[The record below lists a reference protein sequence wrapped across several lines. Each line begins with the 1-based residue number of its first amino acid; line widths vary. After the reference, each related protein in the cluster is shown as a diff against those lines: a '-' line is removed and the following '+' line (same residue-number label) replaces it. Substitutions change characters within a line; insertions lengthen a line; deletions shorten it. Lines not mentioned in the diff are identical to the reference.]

1 MEEKNT
7 ISMKQK
13 VIDSVLA
20 FGIKAMSLL
29 PLGVAQRL
37 GALIGNSVAL
47 FPNNS
52 MSRVA
57 RINIDLCLSDWS
69 EDARKKLVKQ
79 AVSQAIVTGAEMP
92 YTFMRQ
98 PEAILSNIKS
108 VKGDEAVKNCLID
121 GNGALMV
128 GPHIGSWEMA
138 IIYMAKNFPTSV
150 LYSAPK
156 IPKMDEL
163 IYDARTRSGLKMLPA
178 TPTGVKQLYK
188 TLAGKKEV
196 VALLTDQVPQGGK
209 GASYVPFFGV
219 KAWTMSF
226 PTKLYKR
233 YNPDVFLI
241 YCVRL
246 GLGKGFEMRFEP
258 MAAYIE
264 KAEQLTGVE
273 DTFAHACNM
282 AYEKI
287 ILDQP
292 EQYQWI
298 YKRFKHQ
305 PQGMADYYR
314 K

>member
-1 MEEKNT
+1 MEDQKT
-7 ISMKQK
+7 ISIKQK
-13 VIDSVLA
+13 IMDAALS
-20 FGIKAMSLL
+20 FGIKSMSLL
-29 PLGVAQRL
+29 PLGAAQKI
-37 GALIGNSVAL
+37 GALIGNIVAL

-57 RINIDLCLSDWS
+57 RINIDLCLPDWS
-69 EDARKKLVKQ
+69 KDARKKLVKQ
-79 AVSQAIVTGAEMP
+79 TVSQAIVTGAEMP
-92 YTFMRQ
+92 YTFMRS
-98 PEAILSNIKS
+98 PETILGNIKS
-108 VKGDEAVKNCLID
+108 VKGNDAVETSLRD

-138 IIYMAKNFPTSV
+138 IIYMAKSFPTSV

-188 TLAGKKEV
+188 TLASKKEV
-196 VALLTDQVPQGGK
+196 VALLTDQVPPGGK
-209 GASYVPFFGV
+209 GASYVPFFGMD
-219 KAWTMSF
+219 AWTMSF
-226 PTKLYKR
+226 PSKLYER
-233 YNPDVFLI
+233 YKPDVFLI

-264 KAEQLTGVE
+264 KAEQLAEVE
-273 DTFAHACNM
+273 DTFAHACSM

-287 ILDQP
+287 ILEQP

-305 PQGMADYYR
+305 PQGIADYYR